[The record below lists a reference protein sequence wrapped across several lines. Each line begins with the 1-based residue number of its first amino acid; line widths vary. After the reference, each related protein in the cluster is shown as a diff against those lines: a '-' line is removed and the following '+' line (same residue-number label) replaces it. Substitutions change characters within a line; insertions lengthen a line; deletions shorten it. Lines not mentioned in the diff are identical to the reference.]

1 MAYEDPIASAAAK
14 LLGGS
19 DTPTEEPKQE
29 VSPEQE
35 SPEEETLEAT
45 TEDVG
50 DTTEEVGTE
59 EEEYETSEE
68 EEEVEGESDEVTP
81 ESTSG
86 DDEDFFTVKVDGEEF
101 EVNQEE
107 LIKGYQLEK
116 NYTKK
121 TQQLAEEKKALTE
134 LEAQL
139 TQQRDQ
145 FQQANE
151 AIARQQA
158 AGVEQARAHLAT
170 IDRTTDPIGFKQAQ
184 LDVQELEKG
193 LAMSLQQH
201 EAIQAEKQAAEF
213 ERRKAIVAES
223 DKFLSENLEGWKDKK
238 AEIGPAILEYAAKSG
253 YTEQELP
260 NIIDGRDIIVLNK
273 ARLYDELVLNKE
285 SGMAKKKPIIRPKV
299 KSPAPAGAK
308 TRKARAVKEKR
319 GQLKRSGY
327 DQDAASLILECM
339 QKK

>member
-1 MAYEDPIASAAAK
+1 MAFEDPIASAAAR
-14 LLGGS
+14 LLQGS
-19 DTPTEEPKQE
+19 DTPTEEPKAE
-29 VSPEQE
+29 VVPEQE
-35 SPEEETLEAT
+35 SPEPEEVEA
-45 TEDVG
+45 
-50 DTTEEVGTE
+50 TEEVGDITDEVGE
-59 EEEYETSEE
+59 EESDPSEE
-68 EEEVEGESDEVTP
+68 ESEEEGESDEVTP
-81 ESTSG
+81 EAASG
-86 DDEDFFTVKVDGEEF
+86 ETEDFFTVKVDGEEY

-121 TQQLAEEKKALTE
+121 TQALAEEKQAMTQ

-139 TQQRDQ
+139 SAQRDQ

-170 IDRTTDPIGFKQAQ
+170 LDRTTDPIGFMQAQ

-193 LAMSLQQH
+193 LAQSLQQH
-201 EAIQAEKQAAEF
+201 EAIQAEKQQAEF
-213 ERRKAIVAES
+213 ERRNAVVAAS
-223 DKFLSENLEGWKDKK
+223 DKFLTENLEGWADKK
-238 AEIGPAILEYAAKSG
+238 SEIGTAILEYAAKQG

-260 NIIDGRDIIVLNK
+260 NIIDGRDIVVLNK

-285 SGMAKKKPIIRPKV
+285 TGMAKKKPVIRPKV

-319 GQLKRSGY
+319 GNLKSSGSI
-327 DQDAASLILECM
+327 QDAASLILEGM